1 MRPEEM
7 MEGIRHIEDA
17 HVDAGARRC
26 PPKLRSP
33 WGMIASAA
41 CLCLVIAGV
50 VFLRG
55 AGLLTPA
62 TQPTEPG
69 TTAPTTAAPTTLPPT
84 TEAPTTI
91 PPTTDGP
98 TKNGV
103 PIGWIIEEDTSIS
116 GEVTFAVPFKGSQGM
131 DAMIEEFNKIYPN
144 IKINLFGNTS
154 LSDGSAMIRVAIMT
168 GEVQV
173 WTAFGHDKLFKMWE
187 TELGYDLTNLVAQ
200 EGINLT
206 QQWGTDAYTYND
218 KIYSFPCGGLSYYV
232 AINMDAW
239 KEAGLYEKYNGLPTE
254 WTWDEYIEASRLM
267 TKVNDDGTIRYGG
280 SDYHST
286 NYFMYTHCQVNGG
299 DMYYDVDGSSSY
311 DNPIVLEALERKLRA
326 EREEGIWYPLLRY
339 RTESRQAQM
348 AFCEGEVASTIIP
361 NVTRFLHNRESFPNV
376 DWVTGFAPFPVME
389 KGQTNYM
396 SGVPNSSHVG
406 ISSYIDEER
415 LPAAWAFVKWYATYG
430 SKYLAAAGYQ
440 STWRGTEAGELL
452 PLIYGSAEEAAKW
465 VDVESFDRVVG
476 RADLPAYQ
484 ETTLT
489 AYSDVSGA
497 LRDPIMQCINGEIT
511 PEECLKQAWQEAEK
525 ALEESRRPAS

>member
-50 VFLRG
+50 VLLRG

-69 TTAPTTAAPTTLPPT
+69 TTAPTTAASTTLPPT
-84 TEAPTTI
+84 TEPPTTI
-91 PPTTDGP
+91 PPTTEGP

-116 GEVTFAVPFKGSQGM
+116 GEVTFAIPFKGSQGM
-131 DAMIEEFNKIYPN
+131 DAMVAAFNEIYPN
-144 IKINLFGNTS
+144 IKVNIHTYSNV
-154 LSDGSAMIRVAIMT
+154 SDGSTSFRTVVMA
-168 GEVQV
+168 GEIQV
-173 WTAFGHDKLFKMWE
+173 WVAFGLNSVSKMWE
-187 TELGYDLTNLVAQ
+187 GELGLDLTDLVAQ
-200 EGINLT
+200 EGIDLA
-206 QQWGTDAYTYND
+206 QQWGTDAYVHKD
-218 KIYSFPCGGLSYYV
+218 RIYSFPCGGLSYYV

-239 KEAGLYEKYNGLPTE
+239 KEAGLDEKYNGLPTE

-267 TKVNDDGTIRYGG
+267 TKVNEDGTIRYGG

-299 DMYYDVDGSSSY
+299 DMYYDPDGSSSY
-311 DNPIVLEALERKLRA
+311 DNPIVLEALERKIRA
-326 EREEGIWYPLLRY
+326 ELDEKIWYPQWEY
-339 RTESRQAQM
+339 RLELRQAQM

-361 NVTRFLHNRESFPNV
+361 NVTRFLHDRESFPNV

-396 SGVPNSSHVG
+396 SGVPNFSHAG
-406 ISSYIDEER
+406 ISPYTHEKDV
-415 LPAAWAFVKWYATYG
+415 PAAWAFLKWYATYG
-430 SKYLAAAGYQ
+430 SKYLVVAGHQ
-440 STWRGTEAGELL
+440 SAWRGTEQGELL
-452 PLIYGSAEEAAKW
+452 PLIYGSVDEAAKW
-465 VDVESFDRVVG
+465 VDVESYDRVVG
-476 RADLPAYQ
+476 RVDLPGYR

-489 AYSDVSGA
+489 AYSDVLQA
-497 LRDPIMQCINGEIT
+497 LSDPIMQCINGEIT
-511 PEECLKQAWQEAEK
+511 PEKCLKQAWQEAEK

>member
-26 PPKLRSP
+26 PPELRSP

-84 TEAPTTI
+84 TE
-91 PPTTDGP
+91 PPTTVPPTTEGP

-116 GEVTFAVPFKGSQGM
+116 GEITFAISLKGSQGM
-131 DAMIEEFNKIYPN
+131 DAMIAAFNEVYPN
-144 IKINLFGNTS
+144 IKVNLMNNSS
-154 LSDGSAMIRVAIMT
+154 LSDSSAQIRAAVLA

-173 WTAFGHDKLFKMWE
+173 WTTFGEDKLNKMLVN
-187 TELGYDLTNLVAQ
+187 ELGYDLTPLVEA
-200 EGINLT
+200 EGIDLVT
-206 QQWGTDAYTYND
+206 QWGTDAYTDNG
-218 KIYSFPCGGLSYYV
+218 KIYSFPNGGLSYYV

-280 SDYHST
+280 SDYHSLC
-286 NYFMYTHCQVNGG
+286 YFMYTHCQVNGG
-299 DMYYDVDGSSSY
+299 DLYYDADGTSSY
-311 DNPIVLEALERKLRA
+311 DSPLLLNALERKLRA
-326 EREEGIWYPLLRY
+326 ELEEQIWYPLSRY
-339 RTESRQAQM
+339 RAESVQTQM
-348 AFCEGEVASTIIP
+348 AFCNEEVASAIIT
-361 NVTRFLHNRESFPNV
+361 NVTRFLHNQESFPNV
-376 DWVTGFAPFPVME
+376 NWVTGFAPYPVEE

-396 SGVPNSSHVG
+396 SGTPAYSHAG
-406 ISSYIDEER
+406 IASTISQEQ
-415 LPAAWAFVKWYATYG
+415 LPAAWAFLKWYCTYG
-430 SKYLAAAGYQ
+430 SKYLVVGGQQ
-440 STWRGTEAGELL
+440 SAWRGTQTDELL
-452 PLIYGSAEEAAKW
+452 PLIYGSVEEAAKW
-465 VDVESFDRVVG
+465 VDVESYNRVVG
-476 RADLPAYQ
+476 RSDLPSFVASRV
-484 ETTLT
+484 T

-497 LRDPIMQCINGEIT
+497 LGDPLMQCINGEIT
-511 PEECLKQAWQEAEK
+511 PEECLKM
-525 ALEESRRPAS
+525 ALEEAEAALKAE